1 MIHSI
6 EAKLGAKAAEE
17 VKSLLKEIETY
28 TETSKK
34 NLKDAFF
41 ANEAAISNQPSE
53 IRRLSNLEESK
64 LRSDKFSTSI
74 QGDKFSSKTKDK
86 VKAQH
91 LDFKNE
97 ASISDLYK
105 YSQFGFNS
113 QMIDPLSLNIP
124 SSNLLLPGSS
134 NFQFQQAESIIDIK
148 QAAQREKPS
157 VVSFLNCTLSH
168 QKKNEYSKN
177 EGNQFY
183 GSDNKLK
190 VVKKGEI
197 EKWVEPKSRN
207 SITLSPSSSMH
218 RSKVR

>member
-1 MIHSI
+1 VHNLAKMEYLKWSRMKNMIHSI

-86 VKAQH
+86 VKA
-91 LDFKNE
+91 
-97 ASISDLYK
+97 
-105 YSQFGFNS
+105 
-113 QMIDPLSLNIP
+113 
-124 SSNLLLPGSS
+124 
-134 NFQFQQAESIIDIK
+134 
-148 QAAQREKPS
+148 
-157 VVSFLNCTLSH
+157 
-168 QKKNEYSKN
+168 
-177 EGNQFY
+177 
-183 GSDNKLK
+183 
-190 VVKKGEI
+190 
-197 EKWVEPKSRN
+197 
-207 SITLSPSSSMH
+207 
-218 RSKVR
+218 